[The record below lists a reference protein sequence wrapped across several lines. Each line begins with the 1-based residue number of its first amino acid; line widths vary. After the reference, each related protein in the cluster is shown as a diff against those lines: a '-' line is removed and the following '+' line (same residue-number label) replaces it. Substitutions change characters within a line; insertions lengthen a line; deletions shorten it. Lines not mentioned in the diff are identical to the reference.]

1 MIAAAPSGEIIFWSR
16 GAQQTFGYTAREMV
30 GKHVSVIVRLPRLKS
45 GGTFRIDATRKS
57 GQSFHAGVVVEPWDQ
72 LVSISIRDESRAT
85 LFADFIEIVS
95 QHASFAAAAP
105 RVAEAIG
112 RALGFDAVAIWAT
125 DEETPQRT
133 VWWSATGGAVRES
146 GLVDRVRR
154 SGERASADGAML
166 FPIIDRTSVAFVI
179 EVFGSTD
186 GVADDVSRIAAMA
199 EQFVSRTFAEAQDL
213 SDGGVFELG
222 PGDVVRASDGLY
234 RIFGLQPQSRPLTLH
249 YFFRHTMEGDRDRLR
264 GAIELA
270 RQRGSLD
277 VKLRIRCDDGEIRFL
292 RVHAKV
298 RELRVIGKV
307 LDITDEETAA
317 RERLELQ
324 RQLGETRRLS
334 SLGKLAATM
343 AHEFNNVLMGISTF
357 TEVLRRRTA
366 GEVHLQNAVAHI
378 QQSLA
383 RGRRITDEIL
393 RLTRA
398 PQPNIATI
406 DVRRW
411 LSDFLPEATAITGGR
426 AQLEV
431 EDELFI
437 RGDVALLNQA
447 LANLVINARDAAP
460 EGPIRIV
467 ARATGDEQLDLMI
480 ADRGSGIAPE
490 IRERIF
496 EPLFTT
502 KKNGTGLG
510 LAVVHQVVSA
520 QGGTIDVVSEAGR
533 GTEFHLC
540 FPLFAGDVE
549 MRDGRRVS
557 SVLLVED
564 DPAVTLALHAILEAE
579 GIEVR
584 VANNGRNAINSL
596 AKQTPDVVLLD
607 IGLPDVSGVDVY
619 NEIATRW
626 PALPVVFITAE
637 LDDTAVARFLRQ
649 PHIGF
654 LRKPFEAEQL
664 LETLSRITA
673 IKRSK
678 SERNPEP
685 GRNRSSRR
693 PR

>member
-1 MIAAAPSGEIIFWSR
+1 MITAAPSGEIVFWSR
-16 GAQQTFGYTAREMV
+16 GAQQTFGYSAREMV
-30 GKHVSVIVRLPRLKS
+30 GKPLSAILRLPRLKT
-45 GGTFRIDATRKS
+45 GGSFRIDATRKN
-57 GQSFHAGVVVEPWDQ
+57 GQSFRAGIVVEPFDS
-72 LVSISIRDESRAT
+72 LISISVRDESRAT
-85 LFADFIEIVS
+85 LFADFVDIVS

-105 RVAEAIG
+105 RVAESIG
-112 RALGFDAVAIWAT
+112 HALGFEAVAIWAT

-154 SGERASADGAML
+154 SGERAISGDAML
-166 FPIIDRTSVAFVI
+166 FPIIDRTSVAFVL
-179 EVFGSTD
+179 ELFGGTES
-186 GVADDVSRIAAMA
+186 VADDVARIAATA
-199 EQFVSRTFAEAQDL
+199 ERFVSRMFTEAQEL
-213 SDGGVFELG
+213 SESGVFEMG
-222 PGDVVRASDGLY
+222 PGRVVRASDGLY
-234 RIFGLQPQSRPLTLH
+234 RIFGLAPQSRPLTLH
-249 YFFRHTMEGDRDRLR
+249 YFFRHTMAGDRDRLR

-270 RQRGSLD
+270 RQRGSLE

-292 RVHAKV
+292 RVNAKV
-298 RELRVIGKV
+298 RELRVIGNV
-307 LDITDEETAA
+307 QDITEEEAAA
-317 RERLELQ
+317 RERVELQ

-334 SLGKLAATM
+334 SLGRLAATM

-366 GEVHLQNAVAHI
+366 GEVHVQSAVAQI
-378 QQSLA
+378 QQSLG

-393 RLTRA
+393 RFTREPA
-398 PQPNIATI
+398 PSMSTI
-406 DVRRW
+406 DVARW
-411 LSDFLPEATAITGGR
+411 LSDFFPEAAALTGAR

-431 EDELFI
+431 GHDLFI
-437 RGDVALLNQA
+437 RGDIALLNQA
-447 LANLVINARDAAP
+447 LANLIINARDAAP
-460 EGPIRIV
+460 EGGIRIV
-467 ARATGDEQLDLMI
+467 ARATGDERLDLMV
-480 ADRGSGIAPE
+480 ADRGTGIAPE

-502 KKNGTGLG
+502 KRSGTGLG

-520 QGGTIDVVSEAGR
+520 QGGTIHVESEIGR
-533 GTEFHLC
+533 GTEFHLR
-540 FPLFAGDVE
+540 FPLFAGDVDPHE
-549 MRDGRRVS
+549 EPRVA

-564 DPAVTLALHAILEAE
+564 DPAVTLALHATLENE
-579 GIEVR
+579 GIDVR
-584 VANNGRNAINSL
+584 TATNGRSAIGSL
-596 AKQTPDVVLLD
+596 AKQTPDVVMLD

-626 PALPVVFITAE
+626 PRLPVVFITAE

-678 SERNPEP
+678 TERNPEP
-685 GRNRSSRR
+685 ERILKARRSR
-693 PR
+693 

>member
-1 MIAAAPSGEIIFWSR
+1 
-16 GAQQTFGYTAREMV
+16 MV
-30 GKHVSVIVRLPRLKS
+30 GKPVSTIVRLPRLKT

-57 GQSFHAGVVVEPWDQ
+57 GQSFRAGVVVEPFDS
-72 LVSISIRDESRAT
+72 LISISIRDESRST
-85 LFADFIEIVS
+85 LFADFVDIVS
-95 QHASFAAAAP
+95 QHASFEAAAP
-105 RVAEAIG
+105 RVAEALG
-112 RALGFDAVAIWAT
+112 RALGFDAVAIWET
-125 DEETPQRT
+125 DKAQPQRT

-146 GLVDRVRR
+146 GLVERVRR
-154 SGERASADGAML
+154 SGERAIADGAMA
-166 FPIIDRTSVAFVI
+166 FPIIDRTSVAYVI
-179 EVFGSTD
+179 EVFGGLETA
-186 GVADDVSRIAAMA
+186 ADEVSRVAATA
-199 EQFVSRTFAEAQDL
+199 ERFVSRTFTEAQDL
-213 SDGGVFELG
+213 SDGGVFEMG
-222 PGDVVRASDGLY
+222 PGNVLRASDGLY
-234 RIFGLQPQSRPLTLH
+234 RIFGLEPQSRPLTLR
-249 YFFRHTMEGDRDRLR
+249 YFFRHAMEGDRDRLR

-307 LDITDEETAA
+307 QDITEEETAA
-317 RERLELQ
+317 RERVELQ
-324 RQLGETRRLS
+324 KQLGETRRLS

-343 AHEFNNVLMGISTF
+343 AHEFNNVLMGIGTF

-366 GEVHLQNAVAHI
+366 GEVHVQNAVAQI
-378 QQSLA
+378 QQSLG

-393 RLTRA
+393 RFTRDPA
-398 PQPNIATI
+398 PNLATI
-406 DVRRW
+406 DVCRW
-411 LSDFLPEATAITGGR
+411 LSDFLPEASALTGGR
-426 AQLEV
+426 AELES
-431 EDELFI
+431 DDDIFI
-437 RGDVALLNQA
+437 RGDMALLNQA

-467 ARATGDEQLDLMI
+467 ARATDDEKLDLMI
-480 ADRGSGIAPE
+480 ADRGTGIPPE

-502 KKNGTGLG
+502 KRSGTGLG
-510 LAVVHQVVSA
+510 LAVVHQVISA
-520 QGGTIDVVSEAGR
+520 QGGTIHVESEVGR

-540 FPLFAGDVE
+540 FPLFAGEVDPATS
-549 MRDGRRVS
+549 RRIS

-564 DPAVTLALHAILEAE
+564 DPAVTLALNAILEAE
-579 GIEVR
+579 GIGVR
-584 VANNGRNAINSL
+584 SATNGQSAIQSL
-596 AKQTPDVVLLD
+596 ARQTPDVVLLD

-626 PALPVVFITAE
+626 PKLPVVFITAE

-673 IKRSK
+673 IKRLK
-678 SERNPEP
+678 SERNPEA
-685 GRNRSSRR
+685 GRSSNSRR